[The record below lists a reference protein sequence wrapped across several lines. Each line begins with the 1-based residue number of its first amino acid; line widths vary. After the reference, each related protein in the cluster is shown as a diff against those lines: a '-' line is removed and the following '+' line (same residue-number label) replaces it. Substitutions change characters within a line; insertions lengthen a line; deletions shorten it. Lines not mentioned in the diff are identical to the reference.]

1 MKLYTIPLFFLLS
14 SLAAKSQS
22 FHLESVPDS
31 INNVPKFSIWMTEDN
46 IYPKVIV
53 NRWVKL
59 NKQGLILVD
68 TLGAIL
74 HFGRAKD
81 SRSSDLDS
89 MWNLGGCHAILKSTS
104 KQILYYIY
112 PNGNPVYSLNDI
124 EEISATL
131 SNGFDWLDSLKK

>member
-1 MKLYTIPLFFLLS
+1 MLLRTISSILLLILLS
-14 SLAAKSQS
+14 STIKSQS

-31 INNVPKFSIWMTEDN
+31 INNIPKFSIWMTEDN

-81 SRSSDLDS
+81 DRNSDS
-89 MWNLGGCHAILKSTS
+89 MWNLGKCHAVLKSTS

-112 PNGNPVYSLNDI
+112 PNGSPVYSLNDI